1 MLEGWEE
8 NITDRK
14 KPFGRLTKSV
24 YVMDTLKQ
32 RNFLTPINIA
42 NMAKSKEKA
51 TFADAN
57 DARAQKMKT
66 TGTFHMYIA

>member
-1 MLEGWEE
+1 
-8 NITDRK
+8 
-14 KPFGRLTKSV
+14 
-24 YVMDTLKQ
+24 
-32 RNFLTPINIA
+32 
-42 NMAKSKEKA
+42 MAKSKEKA